1 MCEARI
7 IAKGG
12 IIGLKGKHHLKT
24 RDLMNKSRDFA
35 GGATQT

>member
-24 RDLMNKSRDFA
+24 R